1 MLGKKKNPTKKPTW
15 GRREE
20 GVYSRGGGGALRF
33 TQRSKQ
39 YIGQGGLLGIVVRF
53 DFNSIQL
60 RTPGH
65 VSGLG
70 VSQTSVVFCLP
81 VVRCVEFHSHH
92 CMKSD
97 SKYRTSRTSAGGQP
111 YNGRNGTVIEFKLL
125 AYEVWRARGQE
136 TPPFEELSWTD
147 SGVPWDAV
155 QGRWSQRQQ

>member
-1 MLGKKKNPTKKPTW
+1 MLGKKKKQTKNQLGGG
-15 GRREE
+15 GRRVSTA
-20 GVYSRGGGGALRF
+20 GGGGGALRF